1 MIRTALSRLFGR
13 REAVPAAPQ
22 GIDPKI
28 LARSPDPVVRQA
40 VASAPDTL
48 PELLYFLARDR
59 VPEVR
64 LAVAGNRATPR
75 KADLLLAVDEVPEI
89 RTIIAEKIA
98 AQMQGGAREETA
110 QLWQLTVSVLEALA
124 HDKLPNV
131 RHLVAEMA
139 RGLER
144 MPVSI
149 VTNLGRDRVVEVA
162 VPALDYPGEIPERDL
177 VEIVSQAADPRIVG
191 AVARRPVG
199 PPRVAVEIIDHGDE
213 AAIASLLENH
223 GAEIPPLVLD
233 GVIERA
239 PPVEAWHQPLVERPA
254 LSESAAVRLASFV
267 ADRLVRVLQGRSD
280 LGASANAAVSAVAKE
295 RAIAAPPPAATTM
308 EATPSITVTVSMS
321 RETPLSRARRL
332 YANGALQEDMVIAAL
347 GTDQDFVI
355 AALALRARLK
365 PAVVNKI
372 LVSHSAKGLTSLA
385 WKAGYSM
392 RLAAQLQMRLARL
405 PLRARINASSGGSYP
420 LTPEEMAWQ
429 IEFFQSLVPAGM

>member
-1 MIRTALSRLFGR
+1 MIRTALTRLFGKR
-13 REAVPAAPQ
+13 PAVPAAPA
-22 GIDPKI
+22 GIDPKV

-59 VPEVR
+59 VPDVR
-64 LAVAGNRATPR
+64 LAVAGNPATPR
-75 KADLLLAVDEVPEI
+75 QADLLLAVDEVPEI

-98 AQMQGGAREETA
+98 AQIKGGAREETA

-124 HDKLPNV
+124 HDKMPNV

-162 VPALDYPGEIPERDL
+162 VPALDYPGAIPEKDL
-177 VEIVSQAADPRIVG
+177 VEIVARAPDPRIVG
-191 AVARRPVG
+191 AVARRPIVS
-199 PPRVAVEIIDHGDE
+199 PRVAEEIIEHGDE
-213 AAIASLLENH
+213 ATVAVLLQNH
-223 GAEIPPLVLD
+223 GAEIPPLVLE

-239 PPVEAWHQPLVERPA
+239 PPIEAWHQPLVERPA

-267 ADRLVRVLQGRSD
+267 ADRLVRVLQGRTD
-280 LGASANAAVSAVAKE
+280 LGAGTTAAVTAVARE
-295 RAIAAPPPAATTM
+295 RAAAAPPPAATTM
-308 EATPSITVTVSMS
+308 DATPSVTVTVSMS
-321 RETPLSRARRL
+321 RETPLSRARRQF
-332 YANGALQEDMVIAAL
+332 ANGTLHEDLVIAAL

-372 LVSHSAKGLTSLA
+372 LVSHSAKGLTALA
-385 WKAGYSM
+385 WKAGYTM
-392 RLAAQLQMRLARL
+392 RLSAQLQMRLAHLPPKARL
-405 PLRARINASSGGSYP
+405 NATSGGSYP
-420 LTPEEMAWQ
+420 LTPDEMAWQ

>member
-13 REAVPAAPQ
+13 REAVPAAPR

-98 AQMQGGAREETA
+98 AQMKGSAREETA

-124 HDKLPNV
+124 RDQLPSV
-131 RHLVAEMA
+131 RHLIAEMA

-144 MPVSI
+144 MPVGI
-149 VTNLGRDRVVEVA
+149 VSNLGRDRFVEVA

-177 VEIVSQAADPRIVG
+177 IEIVAQAADPRIVG
-191 AVARRPVG
+191 AVARRPIV
-199 PPRVAVEIIDHGDE
+199 PPRVAIEIIDHGDE
-213 AAIASLLENH
+213 TAIASLLENH

-239 PPVEAWHQPLVERPA
+239 PPIEAWHQPLVERPA

-280 LGASANAAVSAVAKE
+280 FSASTTAAVSAVAKE
-295 RAIAAPPPAATTM
+295 RALPPPAATTM
-308 EATPSITVTVSMS
+308 DATPSITVTVSMS

-332 YANGALQEDMVIAAL
+332 YANGTLNEDMVIAAI

-372 LVSHSAKGLTSLA
+372 LVSHSSKGLTALS

-392 RLAAQLQMRLARL
+392 RLSAQLQVRLAHL
-405 PLRARINASSGGSYP
+405 PLRARLNASSGGSYP